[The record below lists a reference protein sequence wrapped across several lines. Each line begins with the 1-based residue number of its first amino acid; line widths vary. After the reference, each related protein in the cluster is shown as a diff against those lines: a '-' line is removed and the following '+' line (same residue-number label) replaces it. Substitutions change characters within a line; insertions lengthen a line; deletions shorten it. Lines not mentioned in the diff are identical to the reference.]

1 MIRFAI
7 ALLCQFALVMPLNAS
22 PAELPSLTL
31 TIRDQKLV
39 VEVAST
45 PETRATGLMNRFS
58 LRQDHGMLFVFEA
71 PQPLAFYMKNTYIP
85 LSIAFVDTQG
95 RILNIEDMR
104 PLDESTH
111 WSRGV
116 AQYAIEMRQGW
127 FAAKGIGVNLPD
139 SIFRTVDLPAR
150 LQESVRVNQRAIG
163 LRVTA
168 ESLRIE
174 TATLWSSARVQVEA
188 QGQRQVQVQAPPKP

>member
-1 MIRFAI
+1 MIETLRRSI
-7 ALLCQFALVMPLNAS
+7 VALLLALPILALAADDA
-22 PAELPSLTL
+22 PTRTL
-31 TIRDQKLV
+31 TIRDQKLE
-39 VEVAST
+39 VEIAST
-45 PETRATGLMNRFS
+45 PQTRALGLMNRFS
-58 LRQDHGMLFVFEA
+58 LRTDHGMLFVFET

-127 FAAKGIGVNLPD
+127 FAAKGIGVGD
-139 SIFRTVDLPAR
+139 KV
-150 LQESVRVNQRAIG
+150 EG
-163 LRVTA
+163 L
-168 ESLRIE
+168 
-174 TATLWSSARVQVEA
+174 
-188 QGQRQVQVQAPPKP
+188 K

>member
-1 MIRFAI
+1 MTRFAF
-7 ALLCQFALVMPLNAS
+7 ALLCLFALAMPLSAA
-22 PAELPSLTL
+22 PAELPSRTL

-71 PQPLAFYMKNTYIP
+71 PQPLAFYMKNTYVP
-85 LSIAFVDTQG
+85 LSIAFVDAHG

-127 FAAKGIGVNLPD
+127 FAAKGIGVGD
-139 SIFRTVDLPAR
+139 VVD
-150 LQESVRVNQRAIG
+150 G
-163 LRVTA
+163 LR
-168 ESLRIE
+168 
-174 TATLWSSARVQVEA
+174 
-188 QGQRQVQVQAPPKP
+188 

>member
-1 MIRFAI
+1 MMRLASSLLFLLVLAI
-7 ALLCQFALVMPLNAS
+7 PRNATS
-22 PAELPSLTL
+22 ADLPSRTL
-31 TIRDQKLV
+31 TIRDQKVV

-127 FAAKGIGVNLPD
+127 FAAKGIGVGD
-139 SIFRTVDLPAR
+139 KV
-150 LQESVRVNQRAIG
+150 EG
-163 LRVTA
+163 L
-168 ESLRIE
+168 
-174 TATLWSSARVQVEA
+174 
-188 QGQRQVQVQAPPKP
+188 K

>member
-1 MIRFAI
+1 MTRFAF
-7 ALLCQFALVMPLNAS
+7 ALLCLFALAMPLSAA
-22 PAELPSLTL
+22 PAELPSRTL

-39 VEVAST
+39 VEVAAT

-85 LSIAFVDTQG
+85 LSIAFVDAHG

-116 AQYAIEMRQGW
+116 AQWAIEMRQGW
-127 FAAKGIGVNLPD
+127 FTAKGIGVGD
-139 SIFRTVDLPAR
+139 VV
-150 LQESVRVNQRAIG
+150 EG
-163 LRVTA
+163 LR
-168 ESLRIE
+168 
-174 TATLWSSARVQVEA
+174 
-188 QGQRQVQVQAPPKP
+188 